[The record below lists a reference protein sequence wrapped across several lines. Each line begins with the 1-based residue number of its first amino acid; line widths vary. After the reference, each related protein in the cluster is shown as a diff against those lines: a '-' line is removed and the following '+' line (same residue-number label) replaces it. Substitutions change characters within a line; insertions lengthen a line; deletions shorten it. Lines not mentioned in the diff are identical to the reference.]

1 MKKCMFLLIVL
12 LSLRAYAKRTKNPDP
27 TIAVPPVSTYTPGT
41 KSTASSEKEPQQ
53 KAENT
58 PKKNESDL
66 ELIDWVLYGDEKKRR
81 PKKQPTPPAKEP
93 TTPAEEPPP
102 VAPETNSGLEI
113 DPDDQFG

>member
-93 TTPAEEPPP
+93 TNTAEEPPP
-102 VAPETNSGLEI
+102 VAPETN
-113 DPDDQFG
+113 